1 MADEIES
8 LFREVDVS
16 NDGRIS
22 TKELGKMF
30 KRLGV
35 KLSVSD
41 VKNLVYEF
49 DKDGSRDIDLKEFRE
64 LINSVLS
71 TNKVYEEAYEAF
83 KVFDTNGDNVVSR
96 NEVKEALSYLPKKL
110 SDAEVEELI
119 NKMDTDGN
127 GLIYFDEFA
136 KAYACGH

>member
-30 KRLGV
+30 KRLGA

-41 VKNLVYEF
+41 VKKLIYEF

-64 LINSVLS
+64 LISSVLS

-96 NEVKEALSYLPKKL
+96 DEVKEALSYLPKKL
-110 SDAEVEELI
+110 SDTEVEELI

>member
-41 VKNLVYEF
+41 VKKLIYEF

-64 LINSVLS
+64 LISSVLS

-96 NEVKEALSYLPKKL
+96 DEVKEALSYLPKKL
-110 SDAEVEELI
+110 SDTEVEELI